1 MRPISQLYPSAV
13 TDASPIDFSAL
24 PGWRLSAYG
33 LFPSLLIS
41 SSLIQPGF
49 PFLFNLVGQLASIFS
64 IMAACVIVYLSFR
77 EKHLILLIIGGVLM
91 MKGARILIGDENTYI
106 LLGYTLITGF
116 LFCLAGT
123 AIALHKSNLLYR
135 QVMFFCFISIPL
147 LVFQVAGIGKWAW
160 IFRLEFYQGDLTL
173 VPAVFQN
180 NTDIIAAQV
189 RPGGFLYTNVFLAAV
204 ILLALG
210 LHFGRIAKH
219 RSMINDAVLC
229 AIIVLAMAKIVF
241 LAFGLFTF
249 WFLIF
254 GDGQKRKRMLR
265 ILFFFS
271 FFSACYAFFFPAA
284 FAYNTSWPQAKL
296 NFSMRLHGMTARIQ
310 GYTLTE
316 MQYEDERGDQR
327 IYQLG
332 DDPQSGY
339 GTIGMALPYL
349 AVVALLMLPF
359 YIKQF
364 RNLKRYFPELKDQ
377 TRLFLVLAALGPIS
391 ASITGA
397 NIYWFL
403 MGFGLLPLFL
413 ALKPYAFQSRRKKL
427 MLIAK

>member
-91 MKGARILIGDENTYI
+91 MKSARILIGDENIYI

-116 LFCLAGT
+116 LFCLAGA
-123 AIALHKSNLLYR
+123 AIALHKSNLLYC
-135 QVMFFCFISIPL
+135 QVMFFCLISIPL
-147 LVFQVAGIGKWAW
+147 LIFQVAGIGKWAW
-160 IFRLEFYQGDLTL
+160 VFRLEFYQGDLTL
-173 VPAVFQN
+173 VPTVFQN

-284 FAYNTSWPQAKL
+284 FAYNTSWPQAKI
-296 NFSMRLHGMTARIQ
+296 NFLMRLHGMTARIQ

-316 MQYEDERGDQR
+316 MQYEDESGQR
-327 IYQLG
+327 IYRLG

-349 AVVALLMLPF
+349 AVAALLMLPF

-377 TRLFLVLAALGPIS
+377 ARLFLVLAALGPIS

-413 ALKPYAFQSRRKKL
+413 ALKPYAFQSRRKKQ
-427 MLIAK
+427 MLIGK